1 MGVTKRL
8 ALVAA
13 VCAVITAL
21 AGFAGGTDFAVAAFV
36 ITGVVAAVLV
46 VYDSVATPKT
56 DCIEAGRVLE
66 SRLSLNHTHTAE
78 LYVRNKS
85 DYTLTVEITDDVPE
99 HFEHG
104 KLPVKAEIPA
114 HSEHVFT
121 YTLKPQ
127 KRGEYVFPA
136 ITVRFS
142 GILGMIRRKKTF
154 ETADSKYRVYPN
166 IRDLSDYDMAAL
178 SRNLLVSGIK
188 QVRANAENGEF
199 STLRQYAEGDN
210 YKMINWAATARTG
223 ELTVNTFA
231 PERNQYIYAMIDASR
246 VMNSSYN
253 NIQMLDYAINASFL
267 LADYCLKGGDN
278 FGAQLFAADVLKFV
292 TAAKGPGQFE
302 LISDVFYMAESS
314 ENAADYERAASNFAA
329 AVKRRSLIFVFTQ
342 LFNAEE
348 AVRFVNAVKA
358 HLSRHLVCAI
368 TITDPRLALIA
379 EGTPAGGNKTDDESG
394 NGEGGENAAPDVY
407 MRSAALKYVRDRQ
420 NIAAVLKNAGIMSF
434 DVEPDKLSL
443 STVAAYLNIKKQ
455 GIL

>member
-13 VCAVITAL
+13 VCAVLTAV

-36 ITGVVAAVLV
+36 LTIVAAAVLV

-56 DCIEAGRVLE
+56 GCIEAGRVLE
-66 SRLSLNHTHTAE
+66 AKLSLNHTHTVE
-78 LYVRNKS
+78 IYVRNTS
-85 DYTLTVEITDDVPE
+85 DRMLTVEITDDVPE

-104 KLPVKAEIPA
+104 KLPMRAEIPA
-114 HSEHVFT
+114 HSEHVFE
-121 YTLKPQ
+121 YTLKPL

-136 ITVRFS
+136 VTVRYP
-142 GILGMIRRKKTF
+142 GVIGLIRRKRKFATP
-154 ETADSKYRVYPN
+154 DSRHRVYPN

-178 SRNLLVSGIK
+178 SQNLLVSGIK

-199 STLRQYAEGDN
+199 STLRQYTEGDN

-231 PERNQYIYAMIDASR
+231 PERNQYIYAMIDSSR
-246 VMNSSYN
+246 VMNGTYN
-253 NIQMLDYAINASFL
+253 NILMLDYAINASFL

-278 FGAQLFAADVLKFV
+278 FGTQLFAADVKRFV
-292 TAAKGPGQFE
+292 SAAKGPGQFE
-302 LISDVFYMAESS
+302 LIADVFYKAESG
-314 ENAADYERAASNFAA
+314 ENAADYERAAAEFETV
-329 AVKRRSLIFVFTQ
+329 VKRRSLIFVFTQ
-342 LFNAEE
+342 LFNTEE
-348 AVRFVNAVKA
+348 AVRFANAVKG
-358 HLSRHLVCAI
+358 HLSRHLVCAV
-368 TITDPRLALIA
+368 TIKDPRLAEIA
-379 EGTPAGGNKTDDESG
+379 YGKASNGGT
-394 NGEGGENAAPDVY
+394 GENGSASGTEKEAPDVY

-420 NIAAVLKNAGIMSF
+420 KIAAVLKNAGIMSF

-443 STVAAYLNIKKQ
+443 STVAAYLNIKKR